1 MTRFLF
7 LIPALFI
14 YTGLS
19 AQSLKISVKDKNK
32 EPLMGATVQ
41 LIRAGDSLTLN
52 EVTDI
57 EGAASFKNI
66 EPAIYT
72 IYTNYIGFKENVSTI
87 RMEKRAY
94 QRDILMEES
103 ALDLGEV
110 TIVAKR
116 PLIRQED
123 DKMIIDPEPLAG
135 SSMSTLEVLE
145 KTPGLFVDQDGNI
158 FLNSASP
165 AIVYINGREQRMSAQ
180 DIASVLRSLPPGSIQ
195 KIEVLRTPSAKY
207 DAASSG
213 GIVNV
218 VLKKGVKIGRNG
230 SVNSSMNQGQYGNQ
244 SVGFNLNHGGEKH
257 ASYLN
262 INYLKRDG
270 LDELNSSRDGSLG
283 TSIIQNARTRTPGTQ
298 AFLGFGYNKEFR
310 KAWNIN
316 ADTRINLNGNQS
328 DAENL
333 TRIQSAENQLLSK
346 NLNIIN
352 NDNQFL
358 SVNQDFGLNVK
369 KDSTGFEWDSKLSLS
384 YNRNHAAQ
392 FYNSSFSSP
401 FSRIIEGNGD
411 AIQKRK
417 FLLTQ
422 SDVTMNLPWLIKMES
437 GFKGTFQQFNS
448 AADYFIKA
456 NSLNKVDPLRTNAFQ
471 YTEYITA
478 AYVQFSKSLPGN
490 LRVKSG
496 LRAESTYMN
505 GKQNIPF
512 DTSFLIQRLDF
523 FPYLYVSRPIV
534 KIAGYELNAFLIY
547 RRTLNRPDYQN
558 LNPAIRYIDQYF
570 YETGNPALKPQF
582 TDNIEANISFD
593 NMPIFAI
600 GRNYI
605 SDIFS
610 NVVYQDEGN
619 PDVLVRTFD
628 NVGKNKETY
637 FRLIAA
643 IPPGGKYFF
652 VVGSQYNLTEYDG
665 LYENKPLTFRRGS
678 WRFFTFHQIKL
689 FKETKI
695 NLSGFLILRG
705 QQNFYELKT
714 FGQLNVS
721 INQSFLNKKLVLSL
735 NGNDVLRTMV
745 TQFSLQQGN
754 VFTRGDRYS
763 DNQRIGLNLRYA
775 FGIQKKEPKK
785 GFIPNDSDAF

>member
-1 MTRFLF
+1 MMLRLISVLCSFCLF
-7 LIPALFI
+7 VEMN
-14 YTGLS
+14 
-19 AQSLKISVKDKNK
+19 AQSLKIFVKDKSK
-32 EPLMGATVQ
+32 EPLIGATVQ
-41 LIRAGDSLTLN
+41 VIRAGDSLTLN
-52 EVTDI
+52 EVSDLDGLTP
-57 EGAASFKNI
+57 FLKM
-66 EPAIYT
+66 EPGIYT
-72 IYTNYIGFKENVSTI
+72 IYANYIGFKENISTI
-87 RMEKRAY
+87 RIEKKAY
-94 QRDILMEES
+94 QQDIILEES

-116 PLIRQED
+116 PLITQED

-165 AIVYINGREQRMSAQ
+165 AIVYINGREQKMSAQ
-180 DIASVLRSLPPGSIQ
+180 DIASILRSLPPGNIQ

-218 VLKKGVKIGRNG
+218 ILKKGVKIGQNG
-230 SVNSSMNQGQYGNQ
+230 SVNSSMNQGLYGNQ
-244 SVGFNLNHGGEKH
+244 SVGFNLNNGGENH

-270 LDELNSSRDGSLG
+270 LDELNSSRNGALGSLI
-283 TSIIQNARTRTPGTQ
+283 TQNAKTRTPGSQ
-298 AFLGFGYNKEFR
+298 AFLGFGYNKEI
-310 KAWNIN
+310 KKSWNVN
-316 ADTRINLNGNQS
+316 TDTRINVNGNQS
-328 DAENL
+328 DAENSTL
-333 TRIQSAENQLLSK
+333 IQSAENQLLSK
-346 NLNIIN
+346 NLNVIN
-352 NDNQFL
+352 NNSDFF
-358 SVNQDFGLNVK
+358 SINQDLGLNVK
-369 KDSTGFEWDSKLSLS
+369 KDSTGFEWDSKVSLT
-384 YNRNHAAQ
+384 YNQNTAAQ
-392 FYNSSFSSP
+392 FYSSSFSSP
-401 FSRIIEGNGD
+401 FSQIIEGNGD
-411 AIQKRK
+411 AMQKRK

-422 SDVTMNLPWLIKMES
+422 SDLTFNLPWTIKMES
-437 GFKGTFQQFNS
+437 GFKGTFQQFS
-448 AADYFIKA
+448 SDADYFIKA
-456 NSLNKVDPLRTNAFQ
+456 NSINKVDPLRTNAFN
-471 YTEYITA
+471 YTENITA
-478 AYVQFSKSLPGN
+478 AYFQFSKSLPGN
-490 LRVKSG
+490 LRVKTG
-496 LRAESTYMN
+496 LRAENTFMN
-505 GKQNIPF
+505 GKQKIPY

-523 FPYLYVSRPIV
+523 FPYLYISKPIF
-534 KIAGYELNAFLIY
+534 KIASYELNAFLIY

-558 LNPAIRYIDQYF
+558 LNPAIRYVDQYF

-610 NVVYQDEGN
+610 NVVYQDKIN
-619 PDVLVRTFD
+619 NNVLVRTFD

-652 VVGSQYNLTEYDG
+652 VLGTQYNLSEYDG
-665 LYENKPLTFRRGS
+665 IYENKPLTFTRGS

-695 NLSGFLILRG
+695 NINGFLLLRG

-714 FGQLNVS
+714 FGQLNIS

-735 NGNDVLRTMV
+735 SGNDILRTMV

-754 VFTRGDRYS
+754 VFTEGDRYS
-763 DNQRIGLNLRYA
+763 DNRRIGLNLRYA
-775 FGIQKKEPKK
+775 FGIQKKEPRQ
-785 GFIPNDSDAF
+785 GMIPNDFD